1 MDNNKKQQL
10 NTYLGAIH
18 IHSNYSDGTG
28 NIDSIS
34 KAAKKAGLSWIII
47 TDHNNFDIEEGFYN
61 DVCVIKGEEIS
72 PDNANHYIALG
83 IKSYIP
89 PASNITKTIEEVHK
103 QNGFGF
109 AAHPDESDFRKNSF
123 PPIKWLD
130 KNIIPDGV
138 EIWNW
143 FSAWGDKFNDR
154 NIFNI
159 IYSYLFKH
167 KLVREPARKTLEW
180 WDLLNKNSNEIV
192 PAISG
197 VDAHALKIQKYL
209 IPVTVFP
216 YKTLFKTVTN
226 VLFLTTPLSNNFAT
240 AKEQILRALKDG
252 RNMIINKKNCKNIPV
267 INIENRDEA
276 VTCGETIKIDNQTYI
291 NIELPR
297 TASIKILCDGLE
309 LYNLIAKT
317 YKQLLNQTGK
327 YRVEI
332 NVNGKGLAY
341 TNPILVY

>member
-1 MDNNKKQQL
+1 M
-10 NTYLGAIH
+10 
-18 IHSNYSDGTG
+18 
-28 NIDSIS
+28 
-34 KAAKKAGLSWIII
+34 
-47 TDHNNFDIEEGFYN
+47 
-61 DVCVIKGEEIS
+61 
-72 PDNANHYIALG
+72 
-83 IKSYIP
+83 
-89 PASNITKTIEEVHK
+89 
-103 QNGFGF
+103 
-109 AAHPDESDFRKNSF
+109 
-123 PPIKWLD
+123 
-130 KNIIPDGV
+130 
-138 EIWNW
+138 
-143 FSAWGDKFNDR
+143 
-154 NIFNI
+154 
-159 IYSYLFKH
+159 
-167 KLVREPARKTLEW
+167 
-180 WDLLNKNSNEIV
+180 LNKNSNEIV

-297 TASIKILCDGLE
+297 KASIKILCDGLE